1 MDEKELVAGCKRG
14 EEWACKKIYEQHA
27 PVMMGVCMRYVYDR
41 ETAKDIL
48 QEGFIKVF
56 TKIDTYSE
64 KGALGGWMRRI
75 FATTALEY
83 LRQKDALKLSTSIDD
98 HYDSF
103 EYANASAVDLLSA
116 EELMTCIGRLPQGY
130 RTIFNLFAIEGYS
143 HAEIAEM
150 LNIKESTSRSQ
161 FLRGK
166 KLLQEI
172 VLSLTRQENDK
183 QREEQTY

>member
-14 EEWACKKIYEQHA
+14 EEWACKKIYELHA
-27 PVMMGVCMRYVYDR
+27 PVMMGVCVRYVYDR

-56 TKIDTYSE
+56 TKIDSYTG
-64 KGALGGWMRRI
+64 KGVLGAWMRRI
-75 FATTALEY
+75 FVTTALEY
-83 LRQKDALKLSTSIDD
+83 LRQKDALKMSTSIDD

-103 EYANASAVDLLSA
+103 ENSEASAVDLLSA
-116 EELMTCIGRLPQGY
+116 EELMGCIGKLPHGY

-143 HAEIAEM
+143 HSEIAEM
-150 LNIKESTSRSQ
+150 LNIQESTSRSQ

-172 VLSLTRQENDK
+172 VLSLTAKKDDK
-183 QREEQTY
+183 QREEQIR